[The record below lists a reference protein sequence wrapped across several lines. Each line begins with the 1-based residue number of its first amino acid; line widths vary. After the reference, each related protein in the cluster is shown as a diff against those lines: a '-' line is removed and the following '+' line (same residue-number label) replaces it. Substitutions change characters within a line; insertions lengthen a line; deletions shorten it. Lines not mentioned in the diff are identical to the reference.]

1 MIEDVIVYSQV
12 KDCNIG
18 GNNMKIRREINR
30 FHELADMVWSGAVD
44 TIADIQNANKEDE
57 FMNFLEAVFCDEVP
71 TDTEVNDFIW
81 HDRDYIYES
90 LGLTENGELI
100 EETMAKALNDS
111 IDSLIVSDDFDEF
124 CGDCDCEKCI
134 CNEICR
140 SLADCEALFEDY
152 KNQVITIDDIKET
165 WEEETGMNIWK

>member
-1 MIEDVIVYSQV
+1 ME
-12 KDCNIG
+12 
-18 GNNMKIRREINR
+18 IRREIND
-30 FHELADMVWSGAVD
+30 FCALADMVWSGAVD

-71 TDTEVNDFIW
+71 TDTAVNDFIW
-81 HDRDYIYES
+81 FERDYIYENI
-90 LGLTENGELI
+90 GLTENGELP
-100 EETMAKALNDS
+100 EEESEEEMVETLNES
-111 IDSLIVSDDFDEF
+111 INRLIVSDDFDEF

-165 WEEETGMNIWK
+165 WEEETGMNVWK